1 MRILISRTD
10 VLGDAVVTSA
20 FIESLVSSI
29 DHVKIDVLCNQ
40 QNYPAFK
47 YNPFLANIYV
57 LDHRQGTK
65 ELAKNYR
72 AVISQINSSGSYDY
86 ILQLN
91 GCIRA
96 YQYIAKLTSG
106 QIYARKLITSS
117 FKANL
122 WMLNKRLT
130 GKFIFYKENTQ
141 QHEVVRLHQFLDF
154 FLAAITVPKRYPY
167 PQYAKFYLEDMQL
180 LENRERNSIVLNVS
194 GKKEFTRYMN
204 DSMLYALL
212 KQLSSWR
219 VKLGLVLMPDD
230 KERVTRVIAS
240 LGFEL
245 EVSLIMSSDINELA
259 NQIARYE
266 FFIGVDGGLVHIA
279 AGLGLKCVVLF
290 DQQDSNIW
298 HAWTPL
304 QRSLQSENRN
314 IYDISYLDVLGSLVE
329 LRDARQN

>member
-20 FIESLVSSI
+20 FIESLASSI
-29 DHVKIDVLCNQ
+29 DNVKIDVLCNQ

-47 YNPFLANIYV
+47 YNPFLNKIYI
-57 LDHRQGTK
+57 LDHQQGTK
-65 ELAKNYR
+65 KLADNYKQL
-72 AVISQINSSGSYDY
+72 ISEINSSASYDY

-96 YQYIAKLTSG
+96 YQYISLLTSR

-122 WMLNKRLT
+122 WMLRTKLT
-130 GKFIFYKENTQ
+130 GKFVFYKENTE
-141 QHEVVRLHQFLDF
+141 QHEVIRLHQFLDF
-154 FLAAITVPKRYPY
+154 FLAAIATPKRYTY
-167 PQYAKFYLEDMQL
+167 PQYARFYLEDMSL
-180 LENRERNSIVLNVS
+180 IENKDKNSIVLNVS
-194 GKKEFTRYMN
+194 GKKEFTRYLN

-212 KQLSSWR
+212 KQLSSWN

-230 KERVTRVIAS
+230 KERVDKVIAS
-240 LGFEL
+240 LENNVEISF
-245 EVSLIMSSDINELA
+245 IMSTDINQLA
-259 NQIARYE
+259 NMIARYE

-290 DQQDSNIW
+290 DKQDSKIW

-304 QRSLQSENRN
+304 QKSLQSINRN
-314 IYDISYLDVLGSLVE
+314 IYDISYLDVIDSLME
-329 LRDARQN
+329 LRDAR

>member
-29 DHVKIDVLCNQ
+29 DNVKIDVLCNQ
-40 QNYPAFK
+40 QNYAAFR
-47 YNPFLANIYV
+47 YNPFLSKIYV

-65 ELAKNYR
+65 DLANNYKH
-72 AVISQINSSGSYDY
+72 VVSEINSSGSYDY

-96 YQYIAKLTSG
+96 YQYICHLTSG

-122 WMLNKRLT
+122 WMMKTKLT
-130 GKFIFYKENTQ
+130 GKFVFYEENTE
-141 QHEVVRLHQFLDF
+141 QHEVIRLHQFLDF
-154 FLAAITVPKRYPY
+154 FLAAIAIPKRYAY
-167 PQYAKFYLEDMQL
+167 PQYAKFYLKDMSL
-180 LENRERNSIVLNVS
+180 LENKERNSIVLNVS
-194 GKKEFTRYMN
+194 GKKEFARYMN

-212 KQLSSWR
+212 KQLSLWN

-230 KERVTRVIAS
+230 KERITKVIAS
-240 LGFEL
+240 LENNA
-245 EVSLIMSSDINELA
+245 EISLIMSADINELA
-259 NQIARYE
+259 DIIAGYDY
-266 FFIGVDGGLVHIA
+266 FIGVDGGLVHIA

-290 DQQDSNIW
+290 DKQDSKIW

-304 QRSLQSENRN
+304 QKSLQSVNRN
-314 IYDISYLDVLGSLVE
+314 IYDISYLDVLDSLME
-329 LRDARQN
+329 LKNAR

>member
-29 DHVKIDVLCNQ
+29 DNVKIDVLCNQ
-40 QNYPAFK
+40 QNYPAFR
-47 YNPFLANIYV
+47 YNPFLSKIYI

-65 ELAKNYR
+65 DLANNYKH
-72 AVISQINSSGSYDY
+72 VVSEINSSGSYDY

-96 YQYIAKLTSG
+96 YQYISILRGG

-122 WMLNKRLT
+122 WMIKNKLA
-130 GKFIFYKENTQ
+130 GKFVFYEENIV
-141 QHEVVRLHQFLDF
+141 QHEVIRLHQFLDF
-154 FLAAITVPKRYPY
+154 FLAAIAVPKRYSY
-167 PQYAKFYLEDMQL
+167 PQYAKFYLEDMSL
-180 LENRERNSIVLNVS
+180 LEKKEKNSIVLNVS
-194 GKKEFTRYMN
+194 GKKEFARYMN

-212 KQLSSWR
+212 TQLSSWN

-230 KERVTRVIAS
+230 KERVAKVIAS

-245 EVSLIMSSDINELA
+245 DVSLIMSSDINELA
-259 NQIARYE
+259 NEIARYDY
-266 FFIGVDGGLVHIA
+266 FIGVDGGLVHIA

-290 DQQDSNIW
+290 DKQDSKIW

-304 QRSLQSENRN
+304 QKSLQSVNRN
-314 IYDISYLDVLGSLVE
+314 IYDISYLDVLDSFVE
-329 LRDARQN
+329 LRDAR

>member
-20 FIESLVSSI
+20 FIESLASSI
-29 DHVKIDVLCNQ
+29 DNVKIDVLCNQ

-47 YNPFLANIYV
+47 YNPFLNKIYI
-57 LDHRQGTK
+57 LDHQQGTK
-65 ELAKNYR
+65 KLADNYKQLT
-72 AVISQINSSGSYDY
+72 SEINSSASYDY

-96 YQYIAKLTSG
+96 YQYISLLTSG
-106 QIYARKLITSS
+106 KIYARKLITSS

-122 WMLNKRLT
+122 WMLRTKLT
-130 GKFIFYKENTQ
+130 GKFVFYKENTE
-141 QHEVVRLHQFLDF
+141 QHEVIRLHQFLDF
-154 FLAAITVPKRYPY
+154 FLAAIATPKRYTY
-167 PQYAKFYLEDMQL
+167 PQYARFYLENMSL
-180 LENRERNSIVLNVS
+180 LEDKDKKSIVLNVS
-194 GKKEFTRYMN
+194 GKKEFARYMN

-212 KQLSSWR
+212 KQLSSWN

-230 KERVTRVIAS
+230 KKRVDEVIAS
-240 LGFEL
+240 LENNVEINF
-245 EVSLIMSSDINELA
+245 IMSTDINQLA
-259 NQIARYE
+259 NMIARYE

-290 DQQDSNIW
+290 DKQDSKIW

-304 QRSLQSENRN
+304 QKSLQSINRN
-314 IYDISYLDVLGSLVE
+314 IYDISYLDVIDSLME
-329 LRDARQN
+329 LRNAR